1 MTSYKCR
8 LGESIAAK
16 AKDRAKHL
24 WYSFCTQVVGEA
36 TWDPTTPHWIV

>member
-16 AKDRAKHL
+16 ARDRAKHL
-24 WYSFCTQVVGEA
+24 LTQVVGEA
-36 TWDPTTPHWIV
+36 TWDRTKPHWMV